1 MAMFQTLLRGTLA
14 LISTGRC
21 PLCSGAVPA
30 DASSQRL
37 CESCRERLALSTG
50 GLQGDQPLLW
60 CALAPYGGPLRGL
73 LLAQR
78 PRPVPSVM
86 EGLAAELLDCCSS
99 AIAGGLLVPI
109 PSWKRAAN
117 PLPQLIAKA
126 LATVSGGRVAVS
138 GELLQRSRPTVGQH
152 HLNRTLRLRNQL
164 GSFQCVRQ
172 SRPVLAGLRRRGLWL
187 VDDILTTGATAQA
200 AALVLEAEG
209 LRVEGLL
216 CLARTPAPS

>member
-1 MAMFQTLLRGTLA
+1 MLQTLLQGALS

-21 PLCSGAVPA
+21 PLCGGAVPA
-30 DASSQRL
+30 DAPSQRL
-37 CESCRERLALSTG
+37 CEGCRERLALSAG

-78 PRPVPSVM
+78 PRPALSVM
-86 EGLAAELLDCCSS
+86 EGLAAELLACCGS

-126 LATVSGGRVAVS
+126 LVTASGGRVAVA

-200 AALVLEAEG
+200 AAVALEAEG
-209 LRVEGLL
+209 LRVEGVL
-216 CLARTPAPS
+216 CLARTPSPS